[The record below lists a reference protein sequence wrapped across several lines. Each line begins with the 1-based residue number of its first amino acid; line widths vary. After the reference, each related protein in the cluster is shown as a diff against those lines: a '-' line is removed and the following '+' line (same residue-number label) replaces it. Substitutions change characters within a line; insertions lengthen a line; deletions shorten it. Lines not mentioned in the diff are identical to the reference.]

1 MTRALGFVTC
11 VLLLGGAARA
21 EIVTINSTMDYA
33 DNGWGAA
40 PYFVPSGEVLDH
52 SPWHAAS
59 NQDWGWTHDLTG
71 LVPKDATGIQSAA
84 LTIVAW
90 DVDAEEGEEDVIYAT
105 YGEPPKAS
113 RTELGLLDSHNT
125 SPTSVPWPATGQVG
139 SYAELWS
146 TTTFT
151 LPKDVLDQLW
161 KDSELDVFMDIDR
174 NADGFRVT
182 LEQSSLT
189 VHYFTGTQVPEPATI
204 ALLGLGGLFAL
215 ARRPG
220 VSRTKPAFR

>member
-1 MTRALGFVTC
+1 MIRALGVVAC
-11 VLLLGGAARA
+11 VLLLSGAAGA
-21 EIVTINSTMDYA
+21 EIVTVTDTMDYT
-33 DNGWGAA
+33 DNDGGAN
-40 PYFVPSGEVLDH
+40 FVPSGEVLDH
-52 SPWHAAS
+52 SPWHATA

-90 DVDAEEGEEDVIYAT
+90 DVDAEEGELDAIYAT
-105 YGEPPKAS
+105 FGEPPS
-113 RTELGLLDSHNT
+113 RTNLGLLDSYLA
-125 SPTSVPWPATGQVG
+125 SPTTVPWPATGQVG
-139 SYAELWS
+139 SYADFWS

-161 KDSELDVFMDIDR
+161 KDGELNVFIDIDR
-174 NADGFRVT
+174 NNDGFRVT

-215 ARRPG
+215 TRRRG
-220 VSRTKPAFR
+220 

>member
-1 MTRALGFVTC
+1 MTRALGFVAC
-11 VLLLGGAARA
+11 VLLLSGAAGA
-21 EIVTINSTMDYA
+21 EIVTVTDTMDYT
-33 DNGWGAA
+33 DNDGGAA
-40 PYFVPSGEVLDH
+40 ANFVPAGEVLDH
-52 SPWHAAS
+52 SPWHATS

-90 DVDAEEGEEDVIYAT
+90 DVDAEEGEEDVIYAIL
-105 YGEPPKAS
+105 GEKAS
-113 RTELGLLDSHNT
+113 RTNLGLLDSYLA
-125 SPTSVPWPATGQVG
+125 SPTTVPWPATGQVV
-139 SYAELWS
+139 SYADYWS

-161 KDSELDVFMDIDR
+161 KDGELNVFMDIDR
-174 NADGFRVT
+174 NIDGFRVT

-189 VHYFTGTQVPEPATI
+189 VHYFTGTPVPEPATI

-215 ARRPG
+215 ARRRG
-220 VSRTKPAFR
+220 

>member
-1 MTRALGFVTC
+1 MTRALGFVAC
-11 VLLLGGAARA
+11 VLLLSGAAGA
-21 EIVTINSTMDYA
+21 EIATVTDTMDYT
-33 DNGWGAA
+33 DNDGGAGA
-40 PYFVPSGEVLDH
+40 NFVPAGEVLDH
-52 SPWHAAS
+52 SPWHATS

-105 YGEPPKAS
+105 YGEPPKPS
-113 RTELGLLDSHNT
+113 RTELGLLDSYIT
-125 SPTSVPWPATGQVG
+125 SPTTVPWPATGQVG
-139 SYAELWS
+139 SYADFWS

-151 LPKDVLDQLW
+151 LPKDILDQLW
-161 KDSELDVFMDIDR
+161 KDGELNVFMDIDR
-174 NADGFRVT
+174 NIDGFRVT

-215 ARRPG
+215 ARRRG
-220 VSRTKPAFR
+220 

>member
-1 MTRALGFVTC
+1 MTRALGFVAC
-11 VLLLGGAARA
+11 VLLLSGAAGA
-21 EIVTINSTMDYA
+21 EIVTVTDTMDYT
-33 DNGWGAA
+33 DNGGGTATN
-40 PYFVPSGEVLDH
+40 FVPAGEVLDH
-52 SPWHAAS
+52 SPWHATS

-105 YGEPPKAS
+105 FGEPAS
-113 RTELGLLDSHNT
+113 RTRLGLLDSYLT

-139 SYAELWS
+139 NYAELWS

-161 KDSELDVFMDIDR
+161 KDGELDVFMDIDR
-174 NADGFRVT
+174 NTDGFRVT
-182 LEQSSLT
+182 LEHATLT

-215 ARRPG
+215 ARRRG
-220 VSRTKPAFR
+220 

>member
-1 MTRALGFVTC
+1 MTRALGFVVC
-11 VLLLGGAARA
+11 VLLLSGTAGA
-21 EIVTINSTMDYA
+21 EIATITDTVDYT

-52 SPWHAAS
+52 SPWHATS
-59 NQDWGWTHDLTG
+59 NQDWGWTHDLCG

-105 YGEPPKAS
+105 FGEPS
-113 RTELGLLDSHNT
+113 GRTKLGLLDSYNT
-125 SPTSVPWPATGQVG
+125 SPTSVPWPAGGQVAG
-139 SYAELWS
+139 YAQMWS

-151 LPKDVLDQLW
+151 LPKDVLDWLW
-161 KDSELDVFMDIDR
+161 KDGELNVFMDIDR

-182 LEQSSLT
+182 LEHSTLT
-189 VHYFTGTQVPEPATI
+189 VHYFTGTQVPEPATV

-215 ARRPG
+215 ARRRG
-220 VSRTKPAFR
+220 